1 MIPTPAPGE
10 ASARRSRVTCSV
22 CGRAVELARLREH
35 LRSEHGSNSADLDT
49 IYLNARI
56 EAKRTRRGQSR

>member
-1 MIPTPAPGE
+1 MIPNPTPGDTNV
-10 ASARRSRVTCSV
+10 RRSRVTCAV
-22 CGRAVELARLREH
+22 CGKPVELARLREH

-56 EAKRTRRGQSR
+56 EAKRTRRSQTR

>member
-1 MIPTPAPGE
+1 MIPTPTPGD
-10 ASARRSRVTCSV
+10 ANARRSRVTCAV

-49 IYLNARI
+49 HYLNARI
-56 EAKRTRRGQSR
+56 EAKRSRRSQPR

>member
-1 MIPTPAPGE
+1 MIPTPTPGE
-10 ASARRSRVTCSV
+10 GTARRSRVTCEL
-22 CGRAVELARLREH
+22 CGRPVELARLREH

-56 EAKRTRRGQSR
+56 EAKRTRRAQSR

>member
-1 MIPTPAPGE
+1 MIPAPAPGD
-10 ASARRSRVTCSV
+10 ANARRARVTCAV
-22 CGRAVELARLREH
+22 CGRAIELARLREH

-56 EAKRTRRGQSR
+56 EAKRTRRAQSR